1 MPFFLSVIFKLQAKY
16 DILKKERK
24 LMEFFK
30 KIFKRKEKKVVEQK
44 ETDSTKTV
52 EKPTENTPSQNTK

>member
-52 EKPTENTPSQNTK
+52 EKPTENSPSQNTK